1 MDWWQLIS
9 YVGVLAVGSYL
20 GYTINDWMIRKTFGD
35 MMAEAGLTDG
45 NMDKFVSHWAPIM
58 EPELAEAGAVPK
70 LQVTLEQVNG
80 DLFCYSKATREF
92 LGQANNREDLIDVLT
107 QRLGPVTLV
116 VDPEDGA
123 ELIQDEAQQAVV

>member
-9 YVGVLAVGSYL
+9 YVGVLAVGGYL

-58 EPELAEAGAVPK
+58 EPELAVAGAVPK

-92 LGQANNREDLIDVLT
+92 LAQANNREDLIDVLT

-123 ELIQDEAQQAVV
+123 ELIQDEAQ